1 MQIKEVIDLKLQ
13 AEKDILAIIK
23 NLQNETKL
31 NITNCGL
38 VHLYRF
44 GYRQDE
50 IVAISLEIKIE

>member
-1 MQIKEVIDLKLQ
+1 MQIKEAIDLKLQ

-31 NITNCGL
+31 NITNCSL
-38 VHLYRF
+38 VHLSRF